1 MDFTDIRLSG
11 KTRREHDLLG
21 EMEIPAEYYFGVQ
34 TMRAVE
40 NFHISRVRL
49 NFFPELIHGLA
60 DVKQGAAMANRE
72 LGLLDPVIADAIIRA
87 CEELRA
93 GKLEEQFVVDMVQG
107 GAGTS
112 TNMNANEVIANR
124 ALELLRHEKGAYK
137 YCHPNNHV
145 NLSQST
151 NDAYPTAVKI
161 ALVRS
166 IEKLVASLRELI
178 AAFPEAEADL
188 LRRLELARAM
198 SVLVPPVYTRS
209 GTHQNKLVR
218 FLAHSAWPPE
228 RPVRILLAW
237 LTMMRRMGKFA
248 DRFFPEAEVVIFGHL
263 HRRAVSG
270 KKGRRLYVN
279 LGACFRLA
287 RCWAADVTP
296 ERGVSIRSYTPGGYD
311 GPEAILR

>member
-1 MDFTDIRLSG
+1 
-11 KTRREHDLLG
+11 
-21 EMEIPAEYYFGVQ
+21 MEKRARFLRMCRDAGVQ
-34 TMRAVE
+34 PV
-40 NFHISRVRL
+40 L
-49 NFFPELIHGLA
+49 LA
-60 DVKQGAAMANRE
+60 GNHDPDEKA
-72 LGLLDPVIADAIIRA
+72 GLL
-87 CEELRA
+87 
-93 GKLEEQFVVDMVQG
+93 KLQG
-107 GAGTS
+107 GRICALHGH
-112 TNMNANEVIANR
+112 ALFREVAPWGWEYLKN
-124 ALELLRHEKGAYK
+124 KQ
-137 YCHPNNHV
+137 V
-145 NLSQST
+145 S
-151 NDAYPTAVKI
+151 
-161 ALVRS
+161 
-166 IEKLVASLRELI
+166 RELI

-279 LGACFRLA
+279 LGACFRHA

>member
-1 MDFTDIRLSG
+1 MDFTEIRLSG

-49 NFFPELIHGLA
+49 NFFPELIRALA
-60 DVKQGAAMANRE
+60 DVKQGAAMAN
-72 LGLLDPVIADAIIRA
+72 AIIRA

-124 ALELLRHEKGAYK
+124 ALELLGHEKGEYQF
-137 YCHPNNHV
+137 CHPNNHV

-151 NDAYPTAVKI
+151 NDAYPTAVRI

-178 AAFPEAEADL
+178 AASS
-188 LRRLELARAM
+188 R
-198 SVLVPPVYTRS
+198 
-209 GTHQNKLVR
+209 
-218 FLAHSAWPPE
+218 
-228 RPVRILLAW
+228 
-237 LTMMRRMGKFA
+237 
-248 DRFFPEAEVVIFGHL
+248 
-263 HRRAVSG
+263 
-270 KKGRRLYVN
+270 
-279 LGACFRLA
+279 
-287 RCWAADVTP
+287 WAARSFRTP
-296 ERGVSIRSYTPGGYD
+296 CR
-311 GPEAILR
+311 

>member
-1 MDFTDIRLSG
+1 MIQELDLAPGERARFISDIHFGHAKALAREPEELGFLLEGCSHLVVCGDLSE
-11 KTRREHDLLG
+11 TRESPCREEGLEKRARFLRMCRD
-21 EMEIPAEYYFGVQ
+21 AGVQ
-34 TMRAVE
+34 PV
-40 NFHISRVRL
+40 L
-49 NFFPELIHGLA
+49 LA
-60 DVKQGAAMANRE
+60 GNHDPDEKA
-72 LGLLDPVIADAIIRA
+72 GLL
-87 CEELRA
+87 
-93 GKLEEQFVVDMVQG
+93 KLQG
-107 GAGTS
+107 GRICALHGH
-112 TNMNANEVIANR
+112 ALFREVAPWGWEYLKN
-124 ALELLRHEKGAYK
+124 KQ
-137 YCHPNNHV
+137 V
-145 NLSQST
+145 S
-151 NDAYPTAVKI
+151 
-161 ALVRS
+161 
-166 IEKLVASLRELI
+166 RELI

-263 HRRAVSG
+263 HRRAGSG

-279 LGACFRLA
+279 LGACVRHA

>member
-1 MDFTDIRLSG
+1 MQPVLLAG
-11 KTRREHDLLG
+11 NHDPD
-21 EMEIPAEYYFGVQ
+21 EKA
-34 TMRAVE
+34 
-40 NFHISRVRL
+40 
-49 NFFPELIHGLA
+49 
-60 DVKQGAAMANRE
+60 
-72 LGLLDPVIADAIIRA
+72 GLL
-87 CEELRA
+87 
-93 GKLEEQFVVDMVQG
+93 KLQG
-107 GAGTS
+107 GRICALHGH
-112 TNMNANEVIANR
+112 ALFREVAPWGWEYLKN
-124 ALELLRHEKGAYK
+124 KQ
-137 YCHPNNHV
+137 V
-145 NLSQST
+145 S
-151 NDAYPTAVKI
+151 
-161 ALVRS
+161 
-166 IEKLVASLRELI
+166 RELI

-198 SVLVPPVYTRS
+198 SVLVPPVYTCS

-279 LGACFRLA
+279 LGACFRHA